1 LNGGQYGDSDETSRD
16 GRSDSGCTG
25 AGDWRTTGVA
35 AALRTIQMFDQ
46 CDPDTFNAMFGDGTA

>member
-1 LNGGQYGDSDETSRD
+1 MKHLV
-16 GRSDSGCTG
+16 TG
-25 AGDWRTTGVA
+25 AAIAVALALVTGGTTGVA